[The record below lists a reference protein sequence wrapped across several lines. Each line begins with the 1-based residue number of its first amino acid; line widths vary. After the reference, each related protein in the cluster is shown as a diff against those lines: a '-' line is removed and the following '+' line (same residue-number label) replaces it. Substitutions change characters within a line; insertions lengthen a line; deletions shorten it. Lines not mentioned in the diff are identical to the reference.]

1 MGQISLGSARV
12 RKTINSLI
20 EISSDFNLTLAS
32 WVLGN
37 VHVKPISTHSGGG
50 YILPTI
56 AEIAPI
62 IFPWIHLW
70 SLLTK
75 PWTMTK
81 HKQVVTHTC
90 EKYSVCYVTSKIS
103 KWLSNKPGECLQASS
118 IADIVQHMWDQL
130 SACRKDA
137 HRDEIEKNFKPASKM
152 NEFTK

>member
-1 MGQISLGSARV
+1 MKYTTLQNYFWSRGLISHTYLRNVTTRATG
-12 RKTINSLI
+12 TT
-20 EISSDFNLTLAS
+20 EIAPIFSDTFTL
-32 WVLGN
+32 LQ
-37 VHVKPISTHSGGG
+37 PGGH
-50 YILPTI
+50 ILPTI
-56 AEIAPI
+56 PEIAPI

-75 PWTMTK
+75 
-81 HKQVVTHTC
+81 HKQVATHTC

-130 SACRKDA
+130 SACQKDA

-152 NEFTK
+152 NEFDNSSPEA